1 LGLKSWTK
9 IAGLSLAG
17 MIAACGALRA
27 QEWPA
32 REIKLVAPFGPI
44 GFVDVVA
51 RVISDELAQELGKPV
66 IVENRAGAG
75 GALGAGQV
83 ARAPA
88 DGYTLLLGGLAPNIM
103 SPAINTNVTYD
114 GLRDFTHIAYIG
126 GPPVAWIVPKDS
138 PLKTVRDVIEEA
150 RKDRLVGYNSSG
162 VGTLGHVLVAMVT
175 RQANVKIPHVPMN
188 QASMMDIIAGRV
200 PLGSFAY
207 GSVVGQIQ
215 GGAARMISVSSEQR
229 VAAFPDVP
237 TFKDSGFDV
246 AANSWLSLEAPKG
259 LPQPIADR
267 LRAAIG
273 KILQKPNVAERL
285 RAEGIAPKPMSPA
298 ELSAFFESEA
308 ARWIPAAKDAVSGE

>member
-1 LGLKSWTK
+1 MGLKRWTR

-27 QEWPA
+27 QEWPT
-32 REIKLVAPFGPI
+32 RDIRLVEPFGPI
-44 GFVDVVA
+44 GFVDLVA

-66 IVENRAGAG
+66 FVENRAGAG

-83 ARAPA
+83 ARAAP

-126 GPPVAWIVPKDS
+126 GPPVAWIVSKDS
-138 PLKTVRDVIEEA
+138 PLHSVRDVIEEA

-162 VGTLGHVLVAMVT
+162 IGTLGHVLVAMVT
-175 RQANVKIPHVPMN
+175 RQANVKITHVPMN
-188 QASMMDIIAGRV
+188 QAAMIDIIAGRV

-207 GSVVGQIQ
+207 GSVVGQIE
-215 GGAARMISVSSEQR
+215 GGAARMSSVSSEQR
-229 VAAFPDVP
+229 VPAFPDVP

-259 LPQPIADR
+259 LPQPIANR
-267 LRAAIG
+267 LHAAIS
-273 KILQKPNVAERL
+273 KILGKPHVAERL
-285 RAEGIAPKPMSPA
+285 RGEGIVPKPMNPA

-308 ARWIPAAKDAVSGE
+308 ARWIPAARDAVKGE

>member
-1 LGLKSWTK
+1 MGLKRWTR

-27 QEWPA
+27 QEWPT
-32 REIKLVAPFGPI
+32 RDIRLVEPFGPI
-44 GFVDVVA
+44 GFVDLVA

-83 ARAPA
+83 ARAAP

-126 GPPVAWIVPKDS
+126 GPPVAWIVSKDS
-138 PLKTVRDVIEEA
+138 PLHSVRDVIEEA

-162 VGTLGHVLVAMVT
+162 IGTLGHVLVAMVT
-175 RQANVKIPHVPMN
+175 RQANVKITHVPMN
-188 QASMMDIIAGRV
+188 QAAMIDIIAGRV

-207 GSVVGQIQ
+207 GSVVGQIE

-229 VAAFPDVP
+229 VPAFPDVP

-259 LPQPIADR
+259 LPQPIANRLHAAISKILGKPHVAKR
-267 LRAAIG
+267 LRG
-273 KILQKPNVAERL
+273 
-285 RAEGIAPKPMSPA
+285 EGIVPKPMNPA

-308 ARWIPAAKDAVSGE
+308 ARWIPAARDAVKGE